1 MAAMSKTSETGCR
14 RLAHWCGAR
23 RLRCGLDSST
33 QRQDERS
40 RNVMRRG
47 LQTVPE
53 SSRKQEDKVNSAR
66 HELQW
71 KHPQMSEHAMKSRTY
86 RINRG
91 VHGAS
96 WEKGSG
102 KPHLQRPVK
111 SAKVLEFEEDFCHLL
126 QDQKQRRQP
135 GDQAWTTT
143 LVMVSVAAQNRCAQ
157 HCQQSLTNT
166 RISQCCALHFF
177 KRMACAKAAPKVDPE
192 SGGKIALRASAD
204 GIQLKVET
212 TPRQHQDSAASVQLS
227 SRRQL
232 CSGWPCL
239 PV

>member
-1 MAAMSKTSETGCR
+1 MDEEIGREEAPDRQHRKLRRHRGLRGLKECGSSEKLVTLQQPGRARDSWDNPRRSRTRVAAMSKTRETGCR

-53 SSRKQEDKVNSAR
+53 SSRKQENKVNSAC

-96 WEKGSG
+96 WEE
-102 KPHLQRPVK
+102 V
-111 SAKVLEFEEDFCHLL
+111 V
-126 QDQKQRRQP
+126 
-135 GDQAWTTT
+135 
-143 LVMVSVAAQNRCAQ
+143 QNR
-157 HCQQSLTNT
+157 
-166 RISQCCALHFF
+166 I
-177 KRMACAKAAPKVDPE
+177 
-192 SGGKIALRASAD
+192 
-204 GIQLKVET
+204 
-212 TPRQHQDSAASVQLS
+212 
-227 SRRQL
+227 
-232 CSGWPCL
+232 CSGQWKA
-239 PV
+239 